1 MTVIAGV
8 LYINHTW
15 PGFLNVSQPT
25 ATKDYSQPPTP
36 IHTAYI
42 TVTMT
47 PNLTVVLT
55 HSPVP
60 TITYTPTLRP
70 TRTITVTPTLV
81 PVEESVSLSMDEL
94 QKQVIGLRGLP
105 YQGPVDRSQIA
116 LFDAQVQISGELLT
130 NDYLAK
136 LKIQSQ
142 ALSILGL
149 ITPNTNLSNWVINQV
164 ADPYEGL
171 YLPWRREII
180 VMGIHFDPIARF
192 NYTQEFDHYL
202 IDTHFNGAR
211 LGFGPLCPYDWQR
224 CQAINAFYQ
233 GDGVLLMEQ
242 WAEKFAGKADNQEIA
257 SFTPPAEMIKEPVPQ
272 PYLSQ
277 TLQFPY
283 TAGYNFVKTLF
294 DKGGWEAVNQ
304 AFNNPPVSTTQILHP
319 EQYLARSTPVVEELP
334 NAKSSLGGAW
344 NLFDHN
350 VLGEWNTYLLLG
362 YGADAPSRVDDS
374 AAYDASN
381 GWSGDAYQIY
391 TNPETK
397 KNSPGRK
404 MGLDK

>member
-1 MTVIAGV
+1 MPGKKTMQDELIVLQSPAHFAEPYPERPVLLPDPQTSSTTEKGRETTVPPSEDTVSSLFSSVEASDASTAFLQKEPAGLFHQPETVAFSTTEDSPNKGKTKKNRPRLLAILAPILGVMTVIAGV

-164 ADPYEGL
+164 ADPY
-171 YLPWRREII
+171 
-180 VMGIHFDPIARF
+180 
-192 NYTQEFDHYL
+192 
-202 IDTHFNGAR
+202 
-211 LGFGPLCPYDWQR
+211 
-224 CQAINAFYQ
+224 
-233 GDGVLLMEQ
+233 
-242 WAEKFAGKADNQEIA
+242 
-257 SFTPPAEMIKEPVPQ
+257 
-272 PYLSQ
+272 
-277 TLQFPY
+277 
-283 TAGYNFVKTLF
+283 
-294 DKGGWEAVNQ
+294 
-304 AFNNPPVSTTQILHP
+304 
-319 EQYLARSTPVVEELP
+319 
-334 NAKSSLGGAW
+334 GGA
-344 NLFDHN
+344 LP
-350 VLGEWNTYLLLG
+350 
-362 YGADAPSRVDDS
+362 AM
-374 AAYDASN
+374 AA
-381 GWSGDAYQIY
+381 
-391 TNPETK
+391 
-397 KNSPGRK
+397 
-404 MGLDK
+404 